1 MVELKYIGK
10 HQPEGMIVDV
20 DEDRVDKLLKEK
32 DFVLRFEEK
41 KVEKVFNDKKFFK
54 VKKVLGEEND
64 NSE

>member
-41 KVEKVFNDKKFFK
+41 KVEKVFNDKKSFK